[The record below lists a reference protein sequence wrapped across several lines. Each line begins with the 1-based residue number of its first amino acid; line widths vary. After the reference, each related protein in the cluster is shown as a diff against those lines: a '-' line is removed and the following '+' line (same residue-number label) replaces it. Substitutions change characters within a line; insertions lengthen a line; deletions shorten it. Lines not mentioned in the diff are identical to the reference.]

1 MSDLYSL
8 LSQCWLSNKQRKGD
22 LVHADTGSTLE
33 GANTPPLLGTTE
45 EENSNGKDGGAGRL
59 RNKKTEVVLFLGVV
73 SVFHDYFFAVTM
85 AHRYLRLSSG
95 CRNVFRLLLAPK
107 VVVRQVGRK
116 QASMVLSG
124 AAWRSAA
131 SCNHNNLVRPG
142 ELTCDT

>member
-8 LSQCWLSNKQRKGD
+8 LSQCWLSNQQRKGE
-22 LVHADTGSTLE
+22 HADTCFPLE

-45 EENSNGKDGGAGRL
+45 EENSQGKDGGAGRL
-59 RNKKTEVVLFLGVV
+59 RNKKTEVVLCLGAV

-95 CRNVFRLLLAPK
+95 CRNVFRLLLTPK
-107 VVVRQVGRK
+107 VVVRQVGRT
-116 QASMVLSG
+116 QASMVLPG
-124 AAWRSAA
+124 AAGRSAA
-131 SCNHNNLVRPG
+131 SRNHNNLVRPG

>member
-22 LVHADTGSTLE
+22 LVHADNGSTLE

-73 SVFHDYFFAVTM
+73 SVFHDYFFAVAM

-124 AAWRSAA
+124 AAGRSAA